1 MKKILIKTLIIFYI
15 FLPIINVRALDINS
29 KYAVLYNLNDDKII
43 YEKNP
48 NEKIKIASLTK
59 IMTTLVALENIEDIK
74 QTTTIK
80 EEALIGLEDYAKT
93 DIKPNEEVTYEDL
106 LYGIMLP
113 SGADCANGIAIN
125 ISGSID
131 NFVELMNK
139 KAQEL
144 NLNNT
149 HFSNP
154 IGIDEDNYS
163 TVEDIAK
170 LLKYALK
177 NEEFYKIFT
186 TREYTTTN
194 NVKLESTIIEK
205 SVPYN
210 IDTSLILGSKTGFTD
225 DAGNCLASI
234 SKQNGINYLLVT
246 AKAPIT
252 NSYHIIDA
260 QNIYEH
266 YKDNYGYKKI
276 LEYNKPIKTIKIKDG
291 IKQTY
296 EIKSD
301 KDIYLY
307 LNNDIDVNNL
317 TYEYEGLEQIDKTT
331 EKIGILKIKNND
343 DILYTYDI
351 LSNKNITFYNKKIT
365 SLLII
370 TLILTVT
377 IIINYEIRKLR
388 FKYFYGKLLKKF

>member
-1 MKKILIKTLIIFYI
+1 MKKTLIKALIIFYI
-15 FLPIINVRALDINS
+15 LIPIMNVQALELNS
-29 KYAVLYNLNDDKII
+29 EYAILYNLNEDKII
-43 YEKNP
+43 YEKNAYD
-48 NEKIKIASLTK
+48 KIKIASLTK
-59 IMTTLVALENIEDIK
+59 IMTTIVALENIEDIK

-80 EEALIGLEDYAKT
+80 EEALIGLEDYATT
-93 DIKPNEEVTYEDL
+93 DIKPNEEITYEDL

-144 NLNNT
+144 NMTNT

-154 IGIDEDNYS
+154 IGADEDNYS
-163 TVEDIAK
+163 SVSDIAK

-186 TREYTTTN
+186 TREYITTN
-194 NVKLESTIIEK
+194 NVKLESTIVEK
-205 SVPYN
+205 STPHN

-246 AKAPIT
+246 AKASIT

-260 QNIYEH
+260 QQTYEY
-266 YKDNYGYKKI
+266 YKNNYSYKKI
-276 LEYNKPIKTIKIKDG
+276 LQYNKPIKTVKVKEG
-291 IKQTY
+291 IRQTY

-301 KDIYLY
+301 EDIYLY
-307 LNNDIDVNNL
+307 LNNDVDINNL
-317 TYEYEGLEQIDKTT
+317 TYEFEGIEKIDKNTK
-331 EKIGILKIKNND
+331 KIGSLKIKNND

-351 LSNKNITFYNKKIT
+351 LSNDKITFYNEKLYILSLALIILIT
-365 SLLII
+365 LLI
-370 TLILTVT
+370 
-377 IIINYEIRKLR
+377 
-388 FKYFYGKLLKKF
+388 LLKKVNQNNLHKNK

>member
-1 MKKILIKTLIIFYI
+1 MKKTLIKALIIFYI
-15 FLPIINVRALDINS
+15 LIPIMNVQALELNS
-29 KYAVLYNLNDDKII
+29 EYAILYNLNEDKII
-43 YEKNP
+43 YEKNAYD
-48 NEKIKIASLTK
+48 KIKIASLTK
-59 IMTTLVALENIEDIK
+59 IMTTIVALENIEDIK

-80 EEALIGLEDYAKT
+80 EEALIGLEDYATT
-93 DIKPNEEVTYEDL
+93 DIKPNEEITYEDL

-144 NLNNT
+144 NMTNT

-154 IGIDEDNYS
+154 IGADEDNYS
-163 TVEDIAK
+163 SVSDIAK

-186 TREYTTTN
+186 TREYITTN
-194 NVKLESTIIEK
+194 NVKLESTIVEK
-205 SVPYN
+205 STPHN

-260 QNIYEH
+260 QQTYEY
-266 YKDNYGYKKI
+266 YKNNYSYKKI
-276 LEYNKPIKTIKIKDG
+276 LQYNKPIKTVKVKEG
-291 IKQTY
+291 IRQTY

-301 KDIYLY
+301 EDIYLY
-307 LNNDIDVNNL
+307 LNNDVDINNL
-317 TYEYEGLEQIDKTT
+317 TYEFEGIEKIDKNTK
-331 EKIGILKIKNND
+331 KIGSLKIKNND

-351 LSNKNITFYNKKIT
+351 LSNDKITFYNEKLYILSLALIILIT
-365 SLLII
+365 LLI
-370 TLILTVT
+370 
-377 IIINYEIRKLR
+377 
-388 FKYFYGKLLKKF
+388 LLKKVNQNNLHKNK